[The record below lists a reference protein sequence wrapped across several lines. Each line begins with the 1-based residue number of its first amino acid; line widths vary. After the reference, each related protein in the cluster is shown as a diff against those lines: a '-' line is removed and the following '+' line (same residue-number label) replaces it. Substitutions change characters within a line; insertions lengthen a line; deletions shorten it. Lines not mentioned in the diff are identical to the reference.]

1 MFRLFLFLIPLFL
14 FISCSG
20 DDISPNTLNA
30 DLAPVQT
37 WIKSYNGSQEE
48 SHGHFI
54 TESSDGGFLQ
64 VGETG
69 FIPSSARVFVV
80 KTDAEGD
87 LVWQKEIGVSG
98 HNLGNSI
105 TETADGYLLSVALG
119 RKATLVLLDKGTGDI
134 IWSNE
139 YDPGGTSAIEQ
150 TVVLDDKLYA
160 IGYRDAEDEGNTF
173 YTEGKGH
180 MLILDTSGALLQSV
194 DINDHISH
202 AYRIVQNEGSL
213 FVSGLSA
220 GAEEYLLL
228 KINMDGEVI
237 WRRAY
242 GGSASDHCFAMDI
255 NTEGDIFLSG
265 HTLSGTEN
273 WDTYTLKLNSEGE
286 ILWEAI
292 RGNPRGFNPKYI
304 HDEAWGVRADA
315 QGGCVVVA
323 GTGDEYGI
331 YSKCNGEI
339 CSDQWEVY
347 LISYREDGAVA
358 WEQTYRP
365 EEGGDWAGEDL
376 CLSAAGDILVAVDNG
391 SFGFLKLVN

>member
-1 MFRLFLFLIPLFL
+1 MCRLFLLIPVFL
-14 FISCSG
+14 FVSCSG
-20 DDISPNTLNA
+20 EDILPNTLNA
-30 DLAPVQT
+30 DLAPVQS

-54 TESSDGGFLQ
+54 MESEDGGFLQ

-80 KTDAEGD
+80 KTDTEGD
-87 LVWQKEIGVSG
+87 LLWEKEIGASG

-105 TETADGYLLSVALG
+105 TETDDGYLLSAALG
-119 RKATLVLLDKGTGDI
+119 RKAALVLLDKGSGDI

-139 YDPGGTSAIEQ
+139 YNPGGTSAIEQ
-150 TVVLDDKLYA
+150 TVVLEDKIYA
-160 IGYRDAEDEGNTF
+160 IGYRDAEDDENTF

-180 MLILDTSGALLQSV
+180 MLILDNAGELLQSV
-194 DINDHISH
+194 DLNEHISH
-202 AYRIVQNEGSL
+202 AYRIVQNGDFL
-213 FVSGLSA
+213 FVSGLSL

-228 KINMDGEVI
+228 KLDKEGTLI
-237 WRRAY
+237 WRKSY
-242 GGSASDHCFAMDI
+242 GGNGSDHCFAMDI
-255 NTEGDIFLSG
+255 NSTGDIFLSG

-273 WDTYTLKLNSEGE
+273 WDTYTLKLDSDGE

-292 RGNPRGFNPKYI
+292 RGNHRGFNPKYI
-304 HDEAWGVRADA
+304 HDEAWGVRADGE
-315 QGGCVVVA
+315 GGCVIVA
-323 GTGDEYGI
+323 GTGDEYGV
-331 YSKCNGEI
+331 YSKCNGDI

-347 LISYREDGAVA
+347 LIAYGSEGNIS

-365 EEGGDWAGEDL
+365 EDGGDWAGEDL
-376 CLSAAGDILVAVDNG
+376 CLSSSGAIVVAVDNG